1 MIELRDKETGAHL
14 GEITEAQ
21 LKFLTDQ
28 LEEETSDDRDYYINK
43 ATLEMFGGQGADPA
57 LLELLRTALGGRE
70 EMELVWSPRP

>member
-1 MIELRDKETGAHL
+1 MIELRDKETGAQL

-43 ATLEMFGGQGADPA
+43 ATLEMFGGQGADPG

-70 EMELVWSPRP
+70 EMELAWSPRP

>member
-43 ATLEMFGGQGADPA
+43 ATLEMFGGKGADPQ

-70 EMELVWSPRP
+70 EMDLVWSPRP